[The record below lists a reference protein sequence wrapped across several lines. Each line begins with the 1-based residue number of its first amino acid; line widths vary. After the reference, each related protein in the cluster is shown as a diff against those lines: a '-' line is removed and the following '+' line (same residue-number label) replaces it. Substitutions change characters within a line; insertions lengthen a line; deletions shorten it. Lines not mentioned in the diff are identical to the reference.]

1 LLRQG
6 RARGGGRTRR
16 RWRRAEAWRRGRFR
30 DDHLG
35 RFCFAI
41 AAALV
46 GNGSGATDR
55 FAAHVQLPLEP
66 HLRFSQPRPL
76 IARSLAVEPCHDN
89 LFRLPLALHRT
100 LFRRRLVLYGEA
112 TLELSQPHRRE
123 VTLQQH
129 LPNGTP
135 DPVSREVEGREH
147 RAPLNDADEQT
158 ANYGS
163 QDGDPG
169 SVPPHPHPFL
179 LLRVTTETLLRPPV
193 AVVQR
198 G

>member
-1 LLRQG
+1 MSA
-6 RARGGGRTRR
+6 ARGSRSLPSRHG
-16 RWRRAEAWRRGRFR
+16 
-30 DDHLG
+30 
-35 RFCFAI
+35 I
-41 AAALV
+41 AACDCRL
-46 GNGSGATDR
+46 
-55 FAAHVQLPLEP
+55 
-66 HLRFSQPRPL
+66 RPL

-147 RAPLNDADEQT
+147 RAPLNDADE
-158 ANYGS
+158 
-163 QDGDPG
+163 
-169 SVPPHPHPFL
+169 
-179 LLRVTTETLLRPPV
+179 
-193 AVVQR
+193 
-198 G
+198 

>member
-1 LLRQG
+1 MTTWAVSVLL
-6 RARGGGRTRR
+6 
-16 RWRRAEAWRRGRFR
+16 
-30 DDHLG
+30 
-35 RFCFAI
+35 
-41 AAALV
+41 
-46 GNGSGATDR
+46 
-55 FAAHVQLPLEP
+55 LP
-66 HLRFSQPRPL
+66 QPLLAMVAGPL
-76 IARSLAVEPCHDN
+76 IVSLPTSNCPWSLTFDFLSPDPLLARSLAVEPCHDN

-123 VTLQQH
+123 VTLHQH

-179 LLRVTTETLLRPPV
+179 LLCVTTETLLRPPSRLSREGSNHDGASQASGDHLLV
-193 AVVQR
+193 SALVTH
-198 G
+198 